1 MHIIE
6 DLARQSD
13 KRWAKVLECWRPRLT
28 KRSVP
33 GWERH
38 MTEEMENCEIRAIC
52 FIIYRVDKWTIAPS

>member
-38 MTEEMENCEIRAIC
+38 MTEEMENCERSLHSAVERRQEYVL
-52 FIIYRVDKWTIAPS
+52 FAL